1 MLPNCTATFFSL
13 SLTPMTTTTATTTT
27 AAAAAAAAATAPAAF
42 FNIIIT
48 HLLHSHIHCDL
59 DHSCSKL
66 TPNDLHFFINP
77 RSLHFP
83 PPREISLL
91 HIHTVGNTASF
102 QISRHFFKPTAG
114 GEGGHVTAEVEGVI
128 LFLRKSL
135 PPLGWTPPLYYSRT
149 KMH

>member
-13 SLTPMTTTTATTTT
+13 SLTPMTTTTA
-27 AAAAAAAAATAPAAF
+27 AAAAAF

-66 TPNDLHFFINP
+66 TPHDLHFFINP
-77 RSLHFP
+77 RRPHFP

-91 HIHTVGNTASF
+91 HIHTVGNTAPF
-102 QISRHFFKPTAG
+102 QISRFFSNLPPSFKPTAG
-114 GEGGHVTAEVEGVI
+114 GEGGHVTRGSGGGNFIPEKI
-128 LFLRKSL
+128 FTS
-135 PPLGWTPPLYYSRT
+135 PHLYRSSYYLW
-149 KMH
+149 